1 MDDKKINKSVEDFLH
16 QKYIRVLLDIGSL
29 LFYVIIILAVL
40 KLIGLALVTWG
51 FIALLLVLL
60 LCLMLIFIVLGVHY
74 GMKKY

>member
-60 LCLMLIFIVLGVHY
+60 LCLMLILIVLGVHY

>member
-16 QKYIRVLLDIGSL
+16 EKYTRVLLDIGSL
-29 LFYVIIILAVL
+29 LFYVIIILAIL

-51 FIALLLVLL
+51 SIALLFVLL
-60 LCLMLIFIVLGVHY
+60 LCLMLILIVLGVHY